1 MIPGSTKSLSW
12 SILGG
17 LLQKKRSSNGV
28 KSWRLARVFS
38 FMVKV
43 QVQVQARVQAQVQ
56 AQVQANSDLVTKTT
70 RITTMSS
77 CLALSKWHPL
87 SDRILDRYLYM
98 IHDTVRLSSLYT
110 IHSSS
115 TKNRVVAMAII

>member
-1 MIPGSTKSLSW
+1 
-12 SILGG
+12 
-17 LLQKKRSSNGV
+17 
-28 KSWRLARVFS
+28 
-38 FMVKV
+38 MVKV
-43 QVQVQARVQAQVQ
+43 QVQVQARVQ

-98 IHDTVRLSSLYT
+98 IHDTVRLSSLST
-110 IHSSS
+110 SSS